1 MSKTPG
7 AVEEACG
14 GAIHEALWSKGN
26 DAVRRYTHLYPLSP
40 LYPEFHSYNKIFK
53 KPPVDKTFYMSILH
67 RTPGSPLIIL
77 ESMHSFA
84 IRFLFQDLP
93 SLNKGALTERYDQ
106 THRLLHS
113 SFADTLRAIS
123 ADDRG
128 LDSSVRSRYAISSK
142 ASILFKSTLPNCS
155 LFHFLFQGFNLQ
167 PKDVACF
174 PLKEKEKPPRS
185 YFLYK
190 TYILQPH
197 LFKLERGWPFLYTSP
212 LTPLLFLCA
221 AFLLLYDLQNSTN
234 FLLSFLYT
242 YSTIDHVRS
251 LPLISFLC

>member
-1 MSKTPG
+1 MIKLIASFILLLLILSELFPLMIE
-7 AVEEACG
+7 VLILLCG
-14 GAIHEALWSKGN
+14 LGTQFPPKLLFYS
-26 DAVRRYTHLYPLSP
+26 SP
-40 LYPEFHSYNKIFK
+40 
-53 KPPVDKTFYMSILH
+53 
-67 RTPGSPLIIL
+67 
-77 ESMHSFA
+77 
-84 IRFLFQDLP
+84 P
-93 SLNKGALTERYDQ
+93 S
-106 THRLLHS
+106 
-113 SFADTLRAIS
+113 
-123 ADDRG
+123 
-128 LDSSVRSRYAISSK
+128 
-142 ASILFKSTLPNCS
+142 S